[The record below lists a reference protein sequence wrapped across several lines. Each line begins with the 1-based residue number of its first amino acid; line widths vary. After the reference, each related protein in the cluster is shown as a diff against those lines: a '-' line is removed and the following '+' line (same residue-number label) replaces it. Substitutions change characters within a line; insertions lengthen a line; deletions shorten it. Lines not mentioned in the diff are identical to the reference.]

1 MKTTEKKVV
10 AVSKNEIPTNAVN
23 ENQSLVLVKKK
34 LTVAE
39 KLDKIQSFDSI
50 NGKYEYLKECKENL
64 DKFDKAKND
73 FSGAKIILKEGYNT
87 ELTISNPIVI
97 EEIVKISKLRLAEQ
111 LIKVENILQIY
122 NIL

>member
-10 AVSKNEIPTNAVN
+10 EGSKKETPTNSVN

-64 DKFDKAKND
+64 DKFDKTKND
-73 FSGAKIILKEGYNT
+73 FSGSKIILKEGYNT
-87 ELTISNPIVI
+87 ELTISNPIII
-97 EEIVKISKLRLAEQ
+97 EEIVKISKMRLAEQ
-111 LIKVENILQIY
+111 LIKVEHEIEAFEI
-122 NIL
+122 

>member
-1 MKTTEKKVV
+1 MKTNQKNAVEGSKVETP
-10 AVSKNEIPTNAVN
+10 ANSVN

-97 EEIVKISKLRLAEQ
+97 EEIVKISKMRLAEQ
-111 LIKVENILQIY
+111 LIKVEKEIEAFEI
-122 NIL
+122 